1 MLSKLHL
8 RATSSLLSL
17 VMVLSVLFTAIA
29 PANQVFAANQGPVS
43 VGLHVE
49 GPQGLIHEGVAEGSN
64 ALEALQAKL
73 RQAQIQLDLAN
84 SSFGP
89 YVTGING
96 VQAGLYNVYD
106 GWNFAVKR
114 QGQWTIPAVGMDQ
127 FNLESNDEVSVYYG
141 NSNTQLVQS
150 ISIQPNDVKANQ
162 PFSVTVTKSTYDWTS
177 NNFVNSPADG
187 VQVTVGGTAVVT
199 NPSGVAVF
207 DKGVSAGNYSLEVS
221 DYRINAPPGIVR
233 AAQPL
238 TVNTTSAIPVGNV
251 TISVEKFTLGQ
262 GYSKEPVKVPFYEGE
277 NGAAVLTR
285 VLGEDNIQHTG
296 SIEDRFY
303 LSKVKDTSS
312 QVKVPNYIKEQ
323 MDADGVQLG
332 TKNNEQWLGEFDYTS
347 MSGWMYAVNNAFPN
361 VGLSE
366 YIPHDGDVLR
376 TQFTVYGFGA
386 SLGGDEWNPGFIQT
400 ANKDALTARIAE
412 INSDPN
418 KAAILSNAVVNS
430 LYDQA
435 YSLLTNME
443 SKQNDIDSV
452 LASLQGNEKP
462 TIKVTGLTDKQEV
475 SQANISFNV
484 EATDNTHA
492 VITPVVKL
500 NGTVISKTG
509 GTYNVVLNMGVN
521 TIAIMAKGAFGNT
534 SEQNFTITLKV
545 STENN
550 TKEQLNK
557 NLAYI
562 LKTVDKPKFGTG
574 GGEWSVLSLARAK
587 YSVPDGYYQ
596 FYYDNVVNTVKEKMI
611 ANAGVLDKTKGT
623 EHSRVILGLTSIG
636 KDPKDVGGYDL
647 LQALSDYDYVLKQ
660 GMNGPI
666 FALLAFDSKN
676 YIIPTAAEGKVQTTR
691 DKLIEY
697 LINGESNKGKDD
709 QGGWGLSPGGKPDVD
724 LTGMTMQALAP
735 YAQSKENV
743 KAAID
748 RAVSWLSKS
757 QNSEGSYTS
766 FGSTS
771 SESLSQVVTAL
782 SAVGLD
788 SRTDTRFIK
797 NGQSALDALM
807 SFTVADGGFKH
818 VKTGKVDGMATDQG
832 TYALV
837 AYDRFL
843 SSSNRLYDM
852 TDVDTEK
859 PQLIVNGLTNN
870 QEVSQAALN
879 FGVEVTDNKPGV
891 ITPVV
896 KLNGTVVS
904 KVDEKYSIILRVGA
918 NTIAV
923 TATDSS
929 DNTAEKIY
937 TITFVDAEKPE
948 LIINGLTNNQ
958 EVSQPNLS
966 FSVGVTDNSSE
977 VISPEVKLNGTV
989 VSKVDEKYSIV
1000 LHVGANTIAVTA
1012 TDSSGNTAEQIC
1024 TVTFVDAEKPK
1035 LIING
1040 LTNNQEVSQPNLS
1053 FSVSVTDNSTE
1064 VISPVV
1070 KLNGAVISKVEDKY
1084 SIVLNAGANTITVSA
1099 TDSSG
1104 NTDQQSFTITYKA
1117 TTVSKPKELLNKNL
1131 AYMVKTIDKPA
1142 FGTGGGEWSVL
1153 SLARANY
1160 SVPEGYYQFY
1170 YNNVE
1175 KEVKQ
1180 LMTENSG
1187 VLDKSKG
1194 TEHSRAI
1201 LGLASIG
1208 KNPRKVGGY
1217 DLTQALADYDYV
1229 IKQGINGS
1237 IFALIAFDTKN
1248 FDIPVVSVGKN
1259 QVTKEKLINHILEK
1273 EVNRGTDNAGG
1284 WTLIPR
1290 NPADVDITSMA
1301 LQALAPYY
1309 HTRQD
1314 VKSAGDRAIA
1324 WLAKTQGSDG
1334 GFGESSESIAQVITA
1349 LTALGIDPSTDERF
1363 IKNGISALD
1372 AFMSFAA
1379 ADGGFKHVKTG
1390 KVDGMATDQG
1400 TYALVA
1406 YDRFVNGSNRLYDM
1420 TDVIEE
1426 VTPPVKIEIPVPTGD
1441 KPRIEIPSDN
1451 QDYFIPIANGDASKE
1466 ISIRIPSTINSKIQ
1480 LNLPSGSSLPQIE
1493 AVKGNVSMV
1502 IPKGAQISS
1511 GDGSAL
1517 DLITSNDTTDS
1528 ALRDKLN
1535 TIIPTGKK
1543 LDSVNQAITI
1553 GGNARVEFTQFITL
1567 TFTGMKDKEAAFIQ
1581 NGSLN
1586 SIQKFGNDEA
1596 GKASGKNEY
1605 VYDSGNNLIVKTKH
1619 FTDFIAFS
1627 TSTVVV
1633 TPGGPGGTN
1642 PPITPQVTLS
1652 VDKLTINKGYVI
1664 SESNVELKAG
1674 DSVWSVFQRE
1684 LNSRGI
1690 SYTSKWFD
1698 KYNSIYVESIDGD
1711 GEFDHGSG
1719 SGWMYSVNGTYPG
1732 FGASSYVLKQ
1742 GDRIQWRY
1750 TTNLGVDL
1758 GVALPNTPLLGAS
1771 GGIIPND
1778 KKQVIEIPANLD
1790 KDYTLNIT
1798 KEMKDKDQILVN
1810 IPNVKPKV
1818 ILNLEAVQDNMP
1830 QITATKG
1837 DITVSIDKGTALKS
1851 GDRNVEFLTSI
1862 STDDTN
1868 LINLVQSSLNDGS
1881 TNPIKL
1887 NQAFAMGNAD
1897 QSVIFDKPLTFIIK
1911 GAKNQHAGFIEG
1923 NTFTPIKIY
1932 ESDAKGSEATKGNE
1946 KITYAFIKDND
1957 LIIKTNHFTKY
1968 VSYSASQLETEKP
1981 FDLKNL
1987 YADTQ
1992 SISNW
1997 AMEAIN
2003 EASQKAFIDG
2013 SNGKFNPQA
2022 TITRAEFTKILVGVL
2037 GIDVKTDPTI
2047 NFKDVS
2053 QNEWFYPYVNAAY
2066 KAGFIT
2072 GFTDDQF
2079 NPDEK
2084 LTREQMAVIIVKALG
2099 IQAAGQTSALA
2110 DMDQVSDWAKADVQ
2124 TVIAR
2129 QLMSGWDNR
2138 FQPSDEVT
2146 REMATVVAMRAYHD
2160 KKDHPKET
2168 NQPDLLK
2175 KALVEKQI
2183 SQTAAFMQQTVT
2195 DPVVASI
2202 GGDWTVFGL
2211 ARSGVPVPDA
2221 YYAKYYANVEKILK
2235 EKSGKLHAVKYTEYD
2250 RVILGLTSI
2259 GRSIDQVAGYNL
2271 REWLADYDTLIK
2283 QGINGPIFAL
2293 IALDSKSFDIP
2304 TVASVKTQTT
2314 RELLIDFILKREI
2327 TGGGWALGDKATE
2340 ADPDITAM
2348 AIQGLT
2354 PYYQTNKNVQ
2364 VAVDRAVEWLS
2375 KAQKAD
2381 GGYAS
2386 WESTNSE
2393 SIAQV
2398 VVALAG
2404 LGINP
2409 HTDARFIKNGSSAL
2423 DALLSFAALD
2433 GGFYHIKSGGIDNGG
2448 AKPGEV
2454 DLMATDQ
2461 SMYALVAYDRLLKG
2475 QTRLYD
2481 MTDIK

>member
-1 MLSKLHL
+1 MLSKLHR

-29 PANQVFAANQGPVS
+29 PANQVFAANQGPVT
-43 VGLHVE
+43 VALHIE
-49 GPQGLIHEGVAEGSN
+49 GPQGLIYEGVAEGSN
-64 ALEALQAKL
+64 ALEALQSKL
-73 RQAQIQLDLAN
+73 KQAQIQLDIGN

-96 VQAGLYNVYD
+96 IQAGLYNAYD

-127 FNLESNDEVSVYYG
+127 FNLERNDQVSVYYG

-187 VQVTVGGTAVVT
+187 VQVTVGGTAAVT

-386 SLGGDEWNPGFIQT
+386 SLGGDEWSPGFIQT

-418 KAAILSNAVVNS
+418 KATILSNAVVKS

-475 SQANISFNV
+475 SQANISFTV
-484 EATDNTHA
+484 EATDNTQA
-492 VITPVVKL
+492 VLTPIVKL

-509 GTYNVVLNMGVN
+509 GAYNVVLNTGVN
-521 TIAIMAKGAFGNT
+521 TIAITAKGAFGNT

-574 GGEWSVLSLARAK
+574 GGEWSVLSLARAN

-596 FYYDNVVNTVKEKMI
+596 SYYDNVVNTVKEKMI
-611 ANAGVLDKTKGT
+611 ANAGVLDKGKGT

-647 LQALSDYDYVLKQ
+647 LQALSDYDYVIKQ

-797 NGQSALDALM
+797 NGNSALDALM
-807 SFTVADGGFKH
+807 SFAVADGGFKH

-843 SSSNRLYDM
+843 SMSNRLYDM
-852 TDVDTEK
+852 TD
-859 PQLIVNGLTNN
+859 
-870 QEVSQAALN
+870 
-879 FGVEVTDNKPGV
+879 
-891 ITPVV
+891 
-896 KLNGTVVS
+896 
-904 KVDEKYSIILRVGA
+904 
-918 NTIAV
+918 
-923 TATDSS
+923 
-929 DNTAEKIY
+929 
-937 TITFVDAEKPE
+937 
-948 LIINGLTNNQ
+948 
-958 EVSQPNLS
+958 
-966 FSVGVTDNSSE
+966 
-977 VISPEVKLNGTV
+977 
-989 VSKVDEKYSIV
+989 
-1000 LHVGANTIAVTA
+1000 
-1012 TDSSGNTAEQIC
+1012 
-1024 TVTFVDAEKPK
+1024 VDAEKPK

-1070 KLNGAVISKVEDKY
+1070 KLNGTVISKVDGKY
-1084 SIVLNAGANTITVSA
+1084 SIVLIAGANTITVSA
-1099 TDSSG
+1099 TDSLG
-1104 NTDQQSFTITYKA
+1104 HTDQQSFTITYKA
-1117 TTVSKPKELLNKNL
+1117 STVSKPKELLNKNL

-1160 SVPEGYYQFY
+1160 SVPEGYYRFY

-1175 KEVKQ
+1175 KEVKR
-1180 LMTENSG
+1180 LMTVNSG
-1187 VLDKSKG
+1187 VLDASKG

-1208 KNPRKVGGY
+1208 KNPREVGGY

-1229 IKQGINGS
+1229 IKQGINGP

-1259 QVTKEKLINHILEK
+1259 KVTKDKLINQILEK

-1363 IKNGISALD
+1363 TKKGISVLD
-1372 AFMSFAA
+1372 ALMSFAA
-1379 ADGGFKHVKTG
+1379 TDGGFKHIKTG

-1426 VTPPVKIEIPVPTGD
+1426 VTPPVKIEYPVPTGD

-1466 ISIRIPSTINSKIQ
+1466 ISIHIPSTINSKIQ
-1480 LNLPSGSSLPQIE
+1480 LNLPSGSNLPQIE

-1605 VYDSGNNLIVKTKH
+1605 AYDSGNNLIVKTKH

-1690 SYTSKWFD
+1690 SYRSKWFD
-1698 KYNSIYVESIDGD
+1698 KYNSIYVESIAGD

-1758 GVALPNTPLLGAS
+1758 GVALPNTPLPGAS

-1923 NTFTPIKIY
+1923 NTFTPIEIY
-1932 ESDAKGSEATKGNE
+1932 ESDVKGSEATKGNE

-2053 QNEWFYPYVNAAY
+2053 LNDWFYPYVNAAY

-2072 GFTDDQF
+2072 GFTNDQF

-2084 LTREQMAVIIVKALG
+2084 LTREQIAVIIVKALG

-2183 SQTAAFMQQTVT
+2183 NQTAAFMQQTVT

-2259 GRSIDQVAGYNL
+2259 GRDIDQVAGYNL

-2364 VAVDRAVEWLS
+2364 VAVDRAVGWLS